1 MKKMKKGFAM
11 LLCLCLLWTCALA
24 QQTGDDVDAV
34 ETQAAAIENG
44 MDTALGNTGV
54 YVTLPGDWTALETP
68 QGYLAAYQN
77 ANGTVTLNVLLG
89 QKLSEC
95 HNQIAELEEAGNAK
109 DVAENYINQRYY
121 LTYASTDDLYR
132 FAYLPFSDD
141 NCIIFCFGLADGAA
155 SMDVPYQ
162 ILGSAYME

>member
-1 MKKMKKGFAM
+1 MTKMKKWFAM

-24 QQTGDDVDAV
+24 QETGDDVDAV

-44 MDTALGNTGV
+44 MDTALGNTGI

-77 ANGTVTLNVLLG
+77 ADGTVTLNVLLG

-109 DVAENYINQRYY
+109 DVTENYINQRYY
-121 LTYASTDDLYR
+121 LTYSSTDDLYR

-141 NCIIFCFGLADGAA
+141 NCIIFCFGLSDAAA

>member
-1 MKKMKKGFAM
+1 MKKWFTM
-11 LLCLCLLWTCALA
+11 LLCLCLLWTAALA
-24 QQTGDDVDAV
+24 QETEADVDAV
-34 ETQAAAIENG
+34 EIQAAAIENG
-44 MDTALGNTGV
+44 VDVPLGNTGV

-68 QGYLAAYQN
+68 QGYLAAYQD
-77 ANGTVTLNVLLG
+77 AGGTVTLSVLLG

-95 HNQIAELEEAGNAK
+95 HSQIADLEEAGSVKNL
-109 DVAENYINQRYY
+109 AENYINQRYY

-141 NCIIFCFGLADGAA
+141 NCVIFCFGLSDASA
-155 SMDVPYQ
+155 SMDVPSQ